1 MTVSEARHRYRDE
14 WVALRVL
21 RTNRYDVPLA
31 GDVVV
36 HARDRGVFD
45 QEERAYRMAHPE
57 QRLFVFFAG
66 EPIPE
71 GLAVCLATG

>member
-1 MTVSEARHRYRDE
+1 M
-14 WVALRVL
+14 RVL

-36 HARDRGVFD
+36 HARDRRAFD
-45 QEERAYRMAHPE
+45 QQERTYRTAHPGE
-57 QRLFVFFAG
+57 RLFVFFAG

-71 GLAVCLATG
+71 GLAVCLATR